1 MGEKEKNLKGLETY
15 GKLFLLGISIIKFKD
30 FSFWT
35 KNVKNL
41 VIWVLPVVDCL
52 VLFFAN
58 IVPTTAI
65 GRWQLLLFKAATTAR
80 RPSLPI

>member
-1 MGEKEKNLKGLETY
+1 M
-15 GKLFLLGISIIKFKD
+15 
-30 FSFWT
+30 

-58 IVPTTAI
+58 ILAMLAAI